1 MARDE
6 QLVFG
11 PTIEGLFV
19 RGLKDKL
26 PPALVLQLKEL
37 GLDLT
42 KPILPAYPRA
52 VVNAAVLLTAK
63 TLYPND
69 SLADAFY
76 KVGQHV
82 SIGAFSTVLG
92 SATLRLV
99 KLVGPT
105 RALQRIARTF
115 RTTNNY
121 MTVALRELAPTDW
134 ELELSPSNDQPSYM
148 QAVIEDVMKIAG
160 AKELKVETVNHDKAN
175 ERCTYRVRWS

>member
-1 MARDE
+1 MAQEE

-19 RGLKDKL
+19 RGLKDKV
-26 PPALVLQLKEL
+26 PPALVNQLKEL

-42 KPILPAYPRA
+42 KPILPAYPRT

-69 SLADAFY
+69 SLSDAFY

-134 ELELSPSNDQPSYM
+134 ELELFPSNDQPSYM

-160 AKELKVETVNHDKAN
+160 AKNLKVETVNHDKAN